1 MKIKNVEL
9 NLTKHVYKK
18 AFHIA
23 HSSNTTTENILVKLL
38 YDNGIV
44 GIGEASPS
52 FRVNGEVS
60 SVLPGYQEPLREMLI
75 GMDGRKYAVIF
86 ENVEFLSKTS
96 PSLKAAVQYAALDAF
111 SKYYNTTV
119 YEILGGKKEYVE
131 TDYTVSIGTIEEST
145 KEAKELL
152 KRGFKTIKVK
162 VGEDVK
168 TDIERMR
175 AIAEVAPDTEFIID
189 ANTGY
194 TPKQAV
200 YFADALYRDRIPVLV
215 FEQPTKVNDI
225 EGLKFVRYNSKFPV
239 AADESAKNRNDA
251 YKLIKENAVD
261 FINIKLMKTGITD
274 ALGIIELARTA
285 SVKLMI
291 GCMAE
296 SSIGISQSIHL
307 AVGTGAFTYHDLD
320 SHMLLKETKEYNFKQ
335 VGNKLYPI

>member
-9 NLTKHVYKK
+9 KLTKHIYKK

-60 SVLPGYQEPLREMLI
+60 SVLPGYQDPLREMLM
-75 GMDGRKYAVIF
+75 GMDGRKYAIIF
-86 ENVEFLSKTS
+86 EKVEFLSKTS

-131 TDYTVSIGTIEEST
+131 TDYTVSIGTIEETT
-145 KEAKELL
+145 KEAKELS
-152 KRGFKTIKVK
+152 KRGFKIIKVK

-168 TDIERMR
+168 IDIERMR
-175 AIAEVAPDTEFIID
+175 AIAEVAPDAEFIVD

-200 YFADALYRDRIPVLV
+200 YFADVLYRDKIPVLV
-215 FEQPTKVNDI
+215 FEQPAQVNNI
-225 EGLKFVRYNSKFPV
+225 EGLKFVRFNSKFPV

-251 YKLIKENAVD
+251 FRLIKENAVD

-274 ALGIIELARTA
+274 ALGIIEMARTA
-285 SVKLMI
+285 SINLMI

-296 SSIGISQSIHL
+296 SSIGISQSIHM
-307 AVGTGAFTYHDLD
+307 AAGTGAFTYHDLD
-320 SHMLLKETKEYNFKQ
+320 SHMLLKETKEHNFKQ